1 MDARAE
7 GENAVKLYY
16 SPLTSAFRPRWVL
29 EETGQAHDLVR
40 LSLSAADLKNP
51 EYLAIHPHGQVPA
64 LVDGDVVLIES
75 AAICLYLAE
84 RDPQGLLLP
93 PADLASRGRYY
104 QWIFYAMES
113 LAPVVHPV
121 YLRWFLAAPAD
132 KAHVATDADHAAIAR
147 VLAPLQASFA
157 QAGFLFGDRLTTA
170 DIVLGGVLQ
179 WADAAGLLRD
189 QPGARAYHDRL
200 RARPAYQRAYT

>member
-1 MDARAE
+1 M
-7 GENAVKLYY
+7 KLYY
-16 SPLTSAFRPRWVL
+16 CPLTSAFRPRWVL

-40 LSLSAADLKNP
+40 VSLSAADLKNP

-64 LVDGDVVLIES
+64 LVDGDLVLIES

-93 PADLASRGRYY
+93 PADLASRARYY

-132 KAHVATDADHAAIAR
+132 KPNVATDADHAAIAR
-147 VLAPLQASFA
+147 MLAPLQGLLGSGA
-157 QAGFLFGDRLTTA
+157 FLLGDRFTTA
-170 DIVLGGVLQ
+170 DIILGGVLQ
-179 WADAAGLLRD
+179 WAQAAGLLRD
-189 QPGARAYHDRL
+189 QPSAQAYHERL